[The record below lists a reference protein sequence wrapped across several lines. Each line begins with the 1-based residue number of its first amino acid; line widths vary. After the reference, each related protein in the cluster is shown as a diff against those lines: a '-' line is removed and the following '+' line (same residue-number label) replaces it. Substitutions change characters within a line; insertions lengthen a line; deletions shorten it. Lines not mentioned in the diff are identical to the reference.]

1 MGQLDFLNSE
11 FLENSIKSYV
21 IFGSILLLGLLFKS
35 LFSSYLRKVIYKIVG
50 DKSNEDGKS
59 EFDNLLK
66 KPLNYFLLI
75 IILYF
80 AFDALSFPSS
90 WGLAGS
96 DEFGVKMVIDKGVAF
111 LFIATIFWTLL
122 RVVDYVGLRLKH
134 KAEKTESKVDDQLIP
149 FAVEIGKVLL

>member
-1 MGQLDFLNSE
+1 MGQMEFLDIQ
-11 FLENSIKSYV
+11 FLENSVKSYL
-21 IFGSILLLGLLFKS
+21 IFGSILLLGLVFKS
-35 LFSSYLRKVIYKIVG
+35 LISSYLRKVIYKIVG

-90 WGLAGS
+90 WDLVGP

-122 RVVDYVGLRLKH
+122 RVID
-134 KAEKTESKVDDQLIP
+134 
-149 FAVEIGKVLL
+149 

>member
-1 MGQLDFLNSE
+1 MGQMEFLDIQ
-11 FLENSIKSYV
+11 FLENSVKSYL
-21 IFGSILLLGLLFKS
+21 IFGSILLLGLVFKS
-35 LFSSYLRKVIYKIVG
+35 LISSYLRKVIYKIVG

-90 WGLAGS
+90 WGLS
-96 DEFGVKMVIDKGVAF
+96 
-111 LFIATIFWTLL
+111 
-122 RVVDYVGLRLKH
+122 
-134 KAEKTESKVDDQLIP
+134 LIH
-149 FAVEIGKVLL
+149 I

>member
-21 IFGSILLLGLLFKS
+21 IFGSILLFGLLFKS
-35 LFSSYLRKVIYKIVG
+35 LFSSYLRKIIYKVVG

-80 AFDALSFPSS
+80 AFDALSFPNS
-90 WGLAGS
+90 WGLAES
-96 DEFGVKMVIDKGVAF
+96 NEFGVKMVIDKGVAF
-111 LFIATIFWTLL
+111 LFIATIFGHYLEL
-122 RVVDYVGLRLKH
+122 
-134 KAEKTESKVDDQLIP
+134 
-149 FAVEIGKVLL
+149 